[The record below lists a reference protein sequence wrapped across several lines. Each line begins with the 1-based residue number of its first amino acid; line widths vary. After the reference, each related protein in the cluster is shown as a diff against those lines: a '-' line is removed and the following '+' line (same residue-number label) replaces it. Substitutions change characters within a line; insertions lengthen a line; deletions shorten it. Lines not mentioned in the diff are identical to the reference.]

1 MSKVSRDTLYES
13 VGEILKGSKEKQ
25 RKFLETVEL
34 QITLKNYDPQKDKR
48 FSGTVKWV
56 SSYILTAT
64 ITGFSTGR
72 EKRRFPDFWTTS
84 LKIMLVSFRLPNI
97 PRPKQQICV
106 IGDAAHNDE
115 AESKGVPH
123 MSADDL
129 KKLNKDK
136 VRYFSQKALFQ
147 YKLQLADEI
156 WQKWKHLP
164 NLATCPTLFWLG
176 TNRLFLEIGQEACQE
191 VRCFPCFWILDQTNP
206 TSFGSRF
213 EQGW

>member
-48 FSGTVKWV
+48 FYGTVK
-56 SSYILTAT
+56 
-64 ITGFSTGR
+64 
-72 EKRRFPDFWTTS
+72 
-84 LKIMLVSFRLPNI
+84 LPNI

-136 VRYFSQKALFQ
+136 VRNKVSIGTETFLF
-147 YKLQLADEI
+147 YKNVWESSLSS
-156 WQKWKHLP
+156 
-164 NLATCPTLFWLG
+164 
-176 TNRLFLEIGQEACQE
+176 
-191 VRCFPCFWILDQTNP
+191 LD
-206 TSFGSRF
+206 
-213 EQGW
+213 

>member
-56 SSYILTAT
+56 IVI
-64 ITGFSTGR
+64 ITGQSGR
-72 EKRRFPDFWTTS
+72 EKRRFPDFLTTS

-136 VRYFSQKALFQ
+136 VRNKISIDAGEIFGLQKVFERFHYQ
-147 YKLQLADEI
+147 
-156 WQKWKHLP
+156 
-164 NLATCPTLFWLG
+164 
-176 TNRLFLEIGQEACQE
+176 
-191 VRCFPCFWILDQTNP
+191 VLDLIRKF
-206 TSFGSRF
+206 SFGPDSK
-213 EQGW
+213 

>member
-56 SSYILTAT
+56 IVIDSNPDYNRTT
-64 ITGFSTGR
+64 TGR
-72 EKRRFPDFWTTS
+72 EKWRFPDFLTTS
-84 LKIMLVSFRLPNI
+84 LKITLVSFRLPNI

-136 VRYFSQKALFQ
+136 VRSQTSSDIFGN
-147 YKLQLADEI
+147 DET
-156 WQKWKHLP
+156 KP
-164 NLATCPTLFWLG
+164 NPY
-176 TNRLFLEIGQEACQE
+176 FLEIGQEACQE

-213 EQGW
+213 EQGR

>member
-1 MSKVSRDTLYES
+1 
-13 VGEILKGSKEKQ
+13 
-25 RKFLETVEL
+25 
-34 QITLKNYDPQKDKR
+34 
-48 FSGTVKWV
+48 
-56 SSYILTAT
+56 
-64 ITGFSTGR
+64 
-72 EKRRFPDFWTTS
+72 
-84 LKIMLVSFRLPNI
+84 MLVSFRLPNI

-147 YKLQLADEI
+147 YQLQSASEI
-156 WQKWKHLP
+156 WQIWKNCQISP
-164 NLATCPTLFWLG
+164 PAPTHFWLE
-176 TNRLFLEIGQEACQE
+176 TNPFFLEIGQEACQE
-191 VRCFPCFWILDQTNP
+191 VRCFPRFWILDQTNP

>member
-48 FSGTVKWV
+48 FSGTVK
-56 SSYILTAT
+56 
-64 ITGFSTGR
+64 
-72 EKRRFPDFWTTS
+72 
-84 LKIMLVSFRLPNI
+84 LPNI

-123 MSADDL
+123 MSAVDVKKLAKKYDAFLASESLIKQIPRLLGPGLNKAGKFPSLLTHGDNIDDKINDLQATIKFQMKKVLCLSVAIGNISMDEDQLVQNIHLAINFLVSLL
-129 KKLNKDK
+129 KK
-136 VRYFSQKALFQ
+136 
-147 YKLQLADEI
+147 
-156 WQKWKHLP
+156 
-164 NLATCPTLFWLG
+164 
-176 TNRLFLEIGQEACQE
+176 
-191 VRCFPCFWILDQTNP
+191 
-206 TSFGSRF
+206 
-213 EQGW
+213 

>member
-1 MSKVSRDTLYES
+1 
-13 VGEILKGSKEKQ
+13 
-25 RKFLETVEL
+25 
-34 QITLKNYDPQKDKR
+34 
-48 FSGTVKWV
+48 
-56 SSYILTAT
+56 
-64 ITGFSTGR
+64 
-72 EKRRFPDFWTTS
+72 
-84 LKIMLVSFRLPNI
+84 MLVSFRLPNI

-156 WQKWKHLP
+156 
-164 NLATCPTLFWLG
+164 
-176 TNRLFLEIGQEACQE
+176 
-191 VRCFPCFWILDQTNP
+191 
-206 TSFGSRF
+206 
-213 EQGW
+213 